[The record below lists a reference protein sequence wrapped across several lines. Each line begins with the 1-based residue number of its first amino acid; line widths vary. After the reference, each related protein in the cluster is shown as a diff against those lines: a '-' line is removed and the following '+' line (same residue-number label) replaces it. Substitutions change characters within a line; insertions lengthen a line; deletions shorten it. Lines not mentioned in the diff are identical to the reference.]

1 MSTIKSSSEHLTLNA
16 DGASKDIKF
25 QANGV
30 EKARIDS
37 SGNVGIGV
45 TPEDWKSVYTAL
57 QVKSSALVNEAGA
70 TGITD
75 NCYKDSGGWKYIDT
89 GEASLFEQLDG
100 IYTFYTAASGTADS
114 AITWTTGFEVLADG
128 KARAKNGLL
137 FGTDTAAANALD
149 DYEEGTWTATLASGA
164 TTTPT
169 ATGHYTKIGREV
181 HIYLNVNFGSIAVNG
196 TALQISGLPFT
207 PNHPT
212 TGSMGYTARVQMQ
225 STAHHFTA
233 VDSGVTTVEYRY
245 MSANV
250 GGSSALLTQSSGTF
264 TPAFQLAMTYLVP

>member
-75 NCYKDSGGWKYIDT
+75 NCYKDSGGWKYIDI

-149 DYEEGTWTATLASGA
+149 DYECGEWTASLDGTTATLGN
-164 TTTPT
+164 TT
-169 ATGHYTKIGREV
+169 GYYTKIGDV
-181 HIYLNVNFGSIAVNG
+181 VYWSWYSKASTLSSSSGNA
-196 TALQISGLPFT
+196 QIHGLPFT
-207 PNHPT
+207 SSNDANR
-212 TGSMGYTARVQMQ
+212 YVA
-225 STAHHFTA
+225 FTYQHGNA
-233 VDSGVTTVEYRY
+233 VDGNSRGGYVNKNGTKMEFVDDGST
-245 MSANV
+245 SSSTFIN
-250 GGSSALLTQSSGTF
+250 GSSKYIMVSGF
-264 TPAFQLAMTYLVP
+264 YYVD